1 MKNKLLV
8 FIFISMS
15 FSGFGQKS
23 DKLPRYFA
31 DPIIFFGS
39 YNYGMGNLTAKVN
52 SNLNYPIVDE
62 VKKLKSGTTNQI
74 EFGAFYHN
82 LGLGFIHNSYA
93 SNALTN
99 YENAD
104 LNADAYFEDGTIS
117 DKLNLKFNG
126 LELLYQMPLSGQKF
140 DMTWKVGLGIQ
151 SYSID
156 KDLNL
161 LGEHPS
167 HDNYTVTGNILT
179 TLAGVEINYQ
189 LWKNIGLGVET
200 SILPGN
206 YPKLKNAESSSYIYK
221 DNVTRLSTGLK
232 IKVTI

>member
-1 MKNKLLV
+1 MNFYKTILVSILLV
-8 FIFISMS
+8 STCNTVYSQNNKF
-15 FSGFGQKS
+15 
-23 DKLPRYFA
+23 D
-31 DPIIFFGS
+31 FFGS
-39 YNYGMGNLTAKVN
+39 YSYGLGNLTAKVN

-62 VKKLKSGTTNQI
+62 VKKLKSGTTNQF

-82 LGLGFIHNSYA
+82 FGLGFIHNSYA
-93 SNALTN
+93 TNALTK

-104 LNADAYFEDGTIS
+104 LNGDGYFEDGTTS
-117 DKLNLKFNG
+117 DKLNLNFNG
-126 LELLYQMPLSGQKF
+126 LELLYRIPLSNQKF
-140 DMTWKVGLGIQ
+140 DVTWKVGLGIQ

-167 HDNYTVTGNILT
+167 HYNYTLTGNILT

-189 LWKNIGLGVET
+189 LWKNIGIGVET

-206 YPKLKNAESSSYIYK
+206 YTKLKNAEIPTNIYE